1 MLRGR
6 LRVTSGLCDRRLQP
20 TTLFLRG
27 RRGCTTSV
35 RHTVCGRRCAW
46 TESDIGSRSTR
57 ACRWVVKMCVRGGQL
72 FGVSQNEQTSTP
84 SGRRD
89 LAKGQLFGADSKLG
103 NVSRS
108 EASAS
113 GLSNRST
120 EWPDGWCSNEPRLSR
135 YRSSGQCRWQGER
148 DHLET
153 SVSNRTVVQSRA
165 RWVAS
170 RRR

>member
-1 MLRGR
+1 MLRGH
-6 LRVTSGLCDRRLQP
+6 LRVTSGLCDRRPQP
-20 TTLFLRG
+20 TTSVLRE

-35 RHTVCGRRCAW
+35 RHMVRGRRCAW

-57 ACRWVVKMCVRGGQL
+57 ACRWVVKMCVRGSQL
-72 FGVSQNEQTSTP
+72 FGGDQNGQASTP
-84 SGRRD
+84 GGRRD

-108 EASAS
+108 EASVS
-113 GLSNRST
+113 GLSNRSN
-120 EWPDGWCSNEPRLSR
+120 EWPDGWCSKEPRLSR
-135 YRSSGQCRWQGER
+135 HRSSGQCRWQGER
-148 DHLET
+148 EHLET
-153 SVSNRTVVQSRA
+153 SVSNRAVVRSRA